1 MFCRG
6 NTLLQMVS
14 NTKIKNGITVMA
26 TTEDFIQKSV
36 LVLNHQVLNC
46 VCDPKS
52 LEGIKLTTLLK
63 KD

>member
-1 MFCRG
+1 
-6 NTLLQMVS
+6 MVS
-14 NTKIKNGITVMA
+14 NTTRKNGVTAMA

-46 VCDPKS
+46 ACDPES

>member
-1 MFCRG
+1 
-6 NTLLQMVS
+6 MVS